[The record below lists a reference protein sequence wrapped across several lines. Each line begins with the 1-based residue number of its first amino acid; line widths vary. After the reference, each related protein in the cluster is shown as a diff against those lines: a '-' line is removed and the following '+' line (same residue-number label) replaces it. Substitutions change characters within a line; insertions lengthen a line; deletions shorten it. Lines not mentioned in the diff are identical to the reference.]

1 MYDEV
6 RKGSTGQGDDYT
18 IGCLLDYAYFR
29 DNYKLIAFDL
39 SKQKAWY
46 FDPKAI
52 QQIVFQGT
60 VGGEYKNKTLHYF
73 RRIKRNR
80 ILQRNSKSL

>member
-39 SKQKAWY
+39 SKQKA
-46 FDPKAI
+46 
-52 QQIVFQGT
+52 
-60 VGGEYKNKTLHYF
+60 
-73 RRIKRNR
+73 
-80 ILQRNSKSL
+80 